1 MNAAQRDLE
10 NEDDARRFWGIVNAL
25 VAAKEYR
32 VARALVRA
40 GNSVLSAQH
49 KLSGEAVA
57 IALAQISR
65 QAKHRPRVPAP
76 PRST

>member
-32 VARALVRA
+32 VARAL
-40 GNSVLSAQH
+40 LSAQH
-49 KLSGEAVA
+49 KYPWV
-57 IALAQISR
+57 
-65 QAKHRPRVPAP
+65 
-76 PRST
+76 